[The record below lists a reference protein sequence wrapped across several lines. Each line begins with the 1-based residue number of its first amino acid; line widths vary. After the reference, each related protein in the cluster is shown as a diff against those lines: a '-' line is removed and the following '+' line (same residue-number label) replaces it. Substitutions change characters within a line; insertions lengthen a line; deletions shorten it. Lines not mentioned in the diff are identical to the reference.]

1 MAKEKATPAATELSE
16 EQQRLREWA
25 RKSLKKKQDFKQLV
39 GVWFAVSVLLS
50 AIWALTGQGYFWPI
64 WAMFGIGI
72 AVLFAGLDA
81 YGPGFKKEITEADID
96 AEIER
101 RNKRR

>member
-1 MAKEKATPAATELSE
+1 MAKEKTTPAAVEINE
-16 EQQRLREWA
+16 EEKRLREWA

-39 GVWFAVSVLLS
+39 GVWFGVSGILTGV
-50 AIWALTGQGYFWPI
+50 WALSGQGDFWPI

-72 AVLFAGLDA
+72 AVFFTGLDA

-96 AEIER
+96 AEIQR

>member
-1 MAKEKATPAATELSE
+1 MAKAKSVSAPAADQETI
-16 EQQRLREWA
+16 RLREWA

-50 AIWALTGQGYFWPI
+50 VIWALTGQGYFWPI

-81 YGPGFKKEITEADID
+81 YGPGFKKEITEDDID
-96 AEIER
+96 AEIQR
-101 RNKRR
+101 RLKRS

>member
-1 MAKEKATPAATELSE
+1 MAKEKVTVPPSVDE
-16 EQQRLREWA
+16 ETARLREWA

-39 GVWFAVSVLLS
+39 GVWFAVSILLT

-96 AEIER
+96 AEIQR
-101 RNKRR
+101 RIKRS

>member
-1 MAKEKATPAATELSE
+1 MAKEKAPSAPGSDE
-16 EQQRLREWA
+16 ETVRLREWA

-96 AEIER
+96 AEIQR
-101 RNKRR
+101 RLKRG

>member
-1 MAKEKATPAATELSE
+1 MAKEKAVMSPSLDDETL
-16 EQQRLREWA
+16 RLREWA
-25 RKSLKKKQDFKQLV
+25 RKSLKKKQEFKQLV
-39 GVWFAVSVLLS
+39 GVWFVVSALLS
-50 AIWALTGQGYFWPI
+50 VIWALNGQGYFWPV

-72 AVLFAGLDA
+72 AVLFSGLDA

-101 RNKRR
+101 RVKRK

>member
-1 MAKEKATPAATELSE
+1 MAKDKANVAPEVNDETA
-16 EQQRLREWA
+16 RIREWA

-39 GVWFAVSVLLS
+39 GVWFAVSILLT

-72 AVLFAGLDA
+72 GVLFTGLDA

-96 AEIER
+96 AEIQR
-101 RNKRR
+101 RNKRN